1 MHLADQTV
9 FPPLASPPG
18 STDAME
24 QDSESVVEPTVHSG
38 KDHPDTREV
47 SRDQEDRSSPDEGE
61 WTDPLLDSL
70 KDEERD
76 PLIVTNTYESALLT
90 LAGLPQEEVE
100 RFEVRYLELAADSMV
115 RVMDAMTRTFES
127 QPTLLRYI
135 TPAGGTWQLPV
146 PEVRVV
152 PAPPRLSLDEAL
164 EAQEALMHSS
174 FARYQEN
181 RAKFRTMSAEARDIK
196 VAAAKKKEREDS
208 IVALEAQIQLLKG
221 GCDLPVQ
228 PQLPAPP
235 AALMDLVNTRQD
247 KRPQFRNPQK
257 RYNYYQYKHQEYKR
271 NRNQ

>member
-38 KDHPDTREV
+38 KDHQDTREV

-100 RFEVRYLELAADSMV
+100 RFEVRCLELAADSMV

-127 QPTLLRYI
+127 QPILVRYI
-135 TPAGGTWQLPV
+135 TPAGSTWQLPLQ
-146 PEVRVV
+146 EVRVV
-152 PAPPRLSLDEAL
+152 PAPPRLSPDEAL
-164 EAQEALMHSS
+164 EAQEQLMHSS

-181 RAKFRTMSAEARDIK
+181 RQKFRTMSAESREKKI
-196 VAAAKKKEREDS
+196 AAARKKDREDS

-221 GCDLPVQ
+221 GGDLPIQ
-228 PQLPAPP
+228 PQLPTLP
-235 AALMDLVNTRQD
+235 AALMNVVNRQE
-247 KRPQFRNPQK
+247 KKPQFRNPQK
-257 RYNYYQYKHQEYKR
+257 RYNYYEYKHQEYKR
-271 NRNQ
+271 NKNK